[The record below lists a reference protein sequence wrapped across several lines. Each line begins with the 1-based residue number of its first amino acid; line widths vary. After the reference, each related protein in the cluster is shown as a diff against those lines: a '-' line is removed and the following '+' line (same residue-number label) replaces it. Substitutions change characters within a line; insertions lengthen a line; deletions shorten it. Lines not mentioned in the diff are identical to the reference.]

1 MSERGRHVGTSP
13 TTPPSHSRR
22 DVDPDI
28 RRSSQTGARGHV
40 RLQSLFEP
48 DDLNLTILLRTGAR
62 ASHRP
67 APHAVVP
74 GAARSYLNTRGRT
87 QLLAVV
93 LGCTRSYVKASLRY
107 DLAREGT
114 TAQAHVRPREP
125 RKQRDAPYRGTPRR
139 HHPHRSTP
147 HHHHRHRRRRRH
159 RGPRAGS
166 VDADESSADA
176 TTPLTPNEIRG
187 IRLQADGHRAR
198 FPQARQGAVND
209 CALLGS
215 AGLLANCG
223 GPAVPARPRDPGR
236 RRAGH
241 VSACCTTFLHGCGD

>member
-1 MSERGRHVGTSP
+1 MSGRVRRRRRRTRAVMSIRIFGA
-13 TTPPSHSRR
+13 PPRLGRAVMS
-22 DVDPDI
+22 V
-28 RRSSQTGARGHV
+28 SS
-40 RLQSLFEP
+40 LS
-48 DDLNLTILLRTGAR
+48 LNLTILLRTGAR

-147 HHHHRHRRRRRH
+147 HHHHHRHRRRRRH

-176 TTPLTPNEIRG
+176 TTPLTQNEIRG
-187 IRLQADGHRAR
+187 IRLQADGHRAW

-215 AGLLANCG
+215 ASLPANCG